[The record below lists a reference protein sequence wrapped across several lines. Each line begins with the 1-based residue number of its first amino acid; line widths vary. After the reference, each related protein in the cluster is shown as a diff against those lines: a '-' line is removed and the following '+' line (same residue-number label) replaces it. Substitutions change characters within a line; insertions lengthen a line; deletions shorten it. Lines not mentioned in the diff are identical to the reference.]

1 MTTPKPPKP
10 PTDHHTQRERLTLAR
25 IRLAAAKYELKLL
38 KSAVRNGKLPTSK
51 TLISRMIAATFK
63 RAFQ

>member
-1 MTTPKPPKP
+1 MTQPKT

-25 IRLAAAKYELKLL
+25 IRLAAAKHEHKLL
-38 KSAVRNGKLPTSK
+38 KAAVARGALPTSK
-51 TLISRMIAATFK
+51 TLIARMIAATFN